1 MIEYIK
7 VKLNYNGAIE
17 LYKHEEDFN
26 YKPYDTYIVETRYGQ
41 DLGKILP
48 NSISLTEK
56 NNDFE
61 FKLVRP
67 ANDKDL
73 DHYAECMKKSEDA
86 YGITKTKINA
96 HKLSMKLI
104 NVYFFLDGNKIL
116 FNFTSDG
123 RVDFRELVKD
133 LAATFKTRIELRQIG
148 VRDEAMLLGGF
159 GVCGRKFCCTK
170 IHTHSEPISIKMA
183 KDQNLTL
190 NSIKISGVC
199 GRLMCCLDFE
209 FDQYQKDG
217 LDISK
222 SDCVTCPKKEAD
234 DNNNKLMDESLEK
247 NQFVVE

>member
-1 MIEYIK
+1 MIKYIK

-17 LYKHEEDFN
+17 LYKYEEDFN
-26 YKPYDTYIVETRYGQ
+26 FKPNDYYIIETRYGQ
-41 DLGKILP
+41 DVGCILP
-48 NSISLTEK
+48 NSISIAEK
-56 NNDFE
+56 NENVDF
-61 FKLVRP
+61 KVLRP
-67 ANDKDL
+67 ADDKDM
-73 DHYAECMKKSEDA
+73 DHLVECMKKAEDA
-86 YGITKTKINA
+86 FGTTKSKIVA

-159 GVCGRKFCCTK
+159 GVCGRKLCCTK

-209 FDQYQKDG
+209 FDQYQKDNPD
-217 LDISK
+217 LEK
-222 SDCVTCPKKEAD
+222 PECVSCPKKISDIYPPQFVE
-234 DNNNKLMDESLEK
+234 ESLEED
-247 NQFVVE
+247 QVIAD